1 MLPSKKVSAPSSIP
15 SFWNGLLPPPPDP
28 CYVTISLLRISPGR
42 YYGDPQFRSA
52 VVLRHYTAYRM
63 WCEGTSAS
71 HEWSHLRGGP
81 RFGTLPRVSLYP
93 VSTVRHYT
101 KTHDSGTAS
110 SHVCF
115 PPSSPSLPRPHSLEL
130 WPSYS
135 SLIAQHSLTCVKC
148 WGKQKRCKVE
158 QMISNNV
165 DQLTFFQIRFVTQ
178 TLGNF
183 SCATLSPQLFL
194 IFLPFPLP
202 HAYLYEYI
210 WE

>member
-1 MLPSKKVSAPSSIP
+1 MTSNASLQKSVCTFLYPIFLK
-15 SFWNGLLPPPPDP
+15 WPPPDP

-52 VVLRHYTAYRM
+52 VVLRHYTAYRI
-63 WCEGTSAS
+63 WGYFSLTRVIASESGTQIMHSS
-71 HEWSHLRGGP
+71 CG
-81 RFGTLPRVSLYP
+81 VLYP

-135 SLIAQHSLTCVKC
+135 PLIAQHSLTCVKC
-148 WGKQKRCKVE
+148 RGKQKRCAVE

-165 DQLTFFQIRFVTQ
+165 DQLTNSVQIRFVTP
-178 TLGNF
+178 GNF
-183 SCATLSPQLFL
+183 SCATTSPRLFL